1 MNQNWACRG
10 LREAV
15 KPSAAGDVLWPES
28 HSTETAPA
36 LSQAK
41 NALGD
46 VSEGDNA
53 GPVCEGGV
61 VEGLVG
67 VIIITSPLGV
77 MGMVDRSK

>member
-1 MNQNWACRG
+1 M
-10 LREAV
+10 LR
-15 KPSAAGDVLWPES
+15 PES
-28 HSTETAPA
+28 HATETAQVLP
-36 LSQAK
+36 QAK

-46 VSEGDNA
+46 GGEGDNA

>member
-1 MNQNWACRG
+1 MQ
-10 LREAV
+10 
-15 KPSAAGDVLWPES
+15 PIAAGDVLWPES
-28 HSTETAPA
+28 HATETAQA

>member
-1 MNQNWACRG
+1 MNQNWAYRG

-15 KPSAAGDVLWPES
+15 QPIAAGDVLCPES
-28 HSTETAPA
+28 HATETAQA

-53 GPVCEGGV
+53 GPV
-61 VEGLVG
+61 
-67 VIIITSPLGV
+67 
-77 MGMVDRSK
+77 